1 MFWSS
6 SNKDKEQ
13 NVESKGGWFA
23 RLAGGLVK
31 TRASFTDR
39 IRNLFSRDGG
49 DDLED
54 RLEELEEILIGAD
67 VGVEATMAMLEGIRE
82 KAEQCE
88 EEATADD
95 ILAWLKEEVRTRV
108 AKNYEPL
115 NLDHEPFSVLLIV
128 GVNGVGKTTTIAK
141 LASIFQAYG
150 KKVLLVAG
158 DTFRAGAIEQLSIWG
173 ERVDSPVIKGKAG
186 GDPSAL
192 VFDAMSAAKARKA
205 DLLII
210 DTAGRLHTQTNL
222 MEELK
227 KVRRVIKKHC
237 PSAPHETFLILDAST
252 GQNAVSQAE
261 TFSKEVELTGLCMTK
276 LDGTAKGGIVINICE
291 RLDLPLRFIGVGEKI
306 DDLQPFKAEEFVE
319 ALFE

>member
-1 MFWSS
+1 MFWSK
-6 SNKDKEQ
+6 KDTDKPKEEGA
-13 NVESKGGWFA
+13 NEGWFA
-23 RLAGGLVK
+23 RLTGGLLK
-31 TRASFTDR
+31 TRTSFTDR
-39 IRNLFSRDGG
+39 IRNLFSSDEG

-54 RLEELEEILIGAD
+54 QLDELEEILISAD
-67 VGVEATMAMLEGIRE
+67 VGVEATMTMLDAIRE
-82 KAEQCE
+82 KAEAQE
-88 EEATADD
+88 GKVDGEQ
-95 ILAWLKEEVRTRV
+95 ILTWLKELVSTRV
-108 AKNYEPL
+108 AKNYAPL

-150 KKVLLVAG
+150 KRVLLVAG

-173 ERVDSPVIKGKAG
+173 ERTDCPVIKGNAG
-186 GDPSAL
+186 GDPSAI

-227 KVRRVIKKHC
+227 KIRRVIKKHC
-237 PSAPHETFLILDAST
+237 PEAPHETFLILDATT
-252 GQNAVSQAE
+252 GQNAISQAE
-261 TFSKEVELTGLCMTK
+261 IFSRDVELTGLCMTK

-291 RLDLPLRFIGVGEKI
+291 RLDIPLRFIGVGEQL
-306 DDLQPFKAEEFVE
+306 DDLQPFRSEEFVD
-319 ALFE
+319 ALFS